1 MIHILHGED
10 SIASYNRLQL
20 ILSNFQDFEK
30 LKFDEKTTKDDFMMA
45 LFTRDLIE
53 EKKIVSCVS
62 FISLKKIDK
71 EDLKNI
77 PLEKTVIFWEKKKVN
92 VKSFASSKT
101 KIQIEEFKTPPTI
114 FYFLDSISKS
124 SKQPINWLN
133 KFTEDETRS
142 LFWHLTSRIYLL
154 VLAKLKISLHE
165 VNAFNGRP
173 VQDWQWNKITSQA
186 DKFNLATLKKIFYGL
201 LRIDY
206 LIKSGKTNLQEK
218 TLVSTLFLKY
228 LSP

>member
-30 LKFDEKTTKDDFMMA
+30 VKFDERATKDDFMMA
-45 LFTRDLIE
+45 LFTRDLID
-53 EKKIVSCVS
+53 EKKIVSCVG
-62 FISLKKIDK
+62 FISLKKIGK
-71 EDLKNI
+71 EDFKNI

-92 VKSFASSKT
+92 VKQLASIKT

-114 FYFLDSISKS
+114 FYFLDSISQG

-206 LIKSGKTNLQEK
+206 LIKSGKTNLEEK

>member
-30 LKFDEKTTKDDFMMA
+30 LKFDERATKDDFMMA
-45 LFTRDLIE
+45 LFTQDLIDV
-53 EKKIVSCVS
+53 KKIISCVS
-62 FISLKKIDK
+62 FLSLKKIAK
-71 EDLKNI
+71 GDLKNI
-77 PLEKTVIFWEKKKVN
+77 PVEKTVIFWEKKKVN

-101 KIQIEEFKTPPTI
+101 KIQVEEFKTPPTI
-114 FYFLDSISKS
+114 FYFLDSISQG

-154 VLAKLKISLHE
+154 MLAKLKMSPHE
-165 VNAFNGRP
+165 VNALNSRP
-173 VQDWQWNKITSQA
+173 IHEWQWSKITSQA
-186 DKFNLATLKKIFYGL
+186 AKLELAALKKIFYGL

-206 LIKSGKTNLQEK
+206 LIKSGKTNLEEK